1 MRKGCCCAQP
11 LVSMSLSAER
21 EDLFK
26 EAFEILGKKAA
37 EVDKPTVAIIMRSLG
52 QNPTNDE
59 ANALYDK
66 YSGGAQSVAV
76 DVLLKI
82 AAEFEA
88 TMKSKDQNKDLQEAF
103 AVFDKDNSGKISAAE
118 LRHVIS
124 NIGEKLEEDEIEDMM
139 LEADTC
145 AFLCPAG
152 CVMAPILAAHQ
163 GAMAPARVRAHT
175 LHTPRA
181 PTLSHAGMATASST
195 TRSLWP
201 SCCQCSPQQSKL
213 SGSN

>member
-1 MRKGCCCAQP
+1 MN
-11 LVSMSLSAER
+11 L
-21 EDLFK
+21 
-26 EAFEILGKKAA
+26 
-37 EVDKPTVAIIMRSLG
+37 
-52 QNPTNDE
+52 
-59 ANALYDK
+59 LYITLMM
-66 YSGGAQSVAV
+66 GGAEGGEGNQLMNFLPLILIVAV
-76 DVLLKI
+76 FYLFFIRPQMK
-82 AAEFEA
+82 
-88 TMKSKDQNKDLQEAF
+88 KSKDQNKDLQEAF

-181 PTLSHAGMATASST
+181 PTLSRAGMATASST

-201 SCCQCSPQQSKL
+201 SCLTRNRCHRRWRSRTIS
-213 SGSN
+213 SRI